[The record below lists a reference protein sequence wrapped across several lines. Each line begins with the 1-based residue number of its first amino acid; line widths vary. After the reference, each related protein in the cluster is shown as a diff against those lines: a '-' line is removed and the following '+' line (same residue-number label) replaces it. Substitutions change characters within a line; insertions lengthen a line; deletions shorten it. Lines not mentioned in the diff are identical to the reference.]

1 MMFNVMINEA
11 ADFRCRYVADG
22 PETGSVGKVASCN
35 AIFLSMSSAPKSLVT
50 PHVRSWSWAL
60 AGQTSQVLGQA
71 IAFILVAR
79 ALPVGD
85 MGVFIGITA
94 LTSILAPFTGIGAGN
109 LLIKYVARE
118 RTAFVDRWSKLL
130 GTTLLSG
137 SALCFLAALVCR
149 VVVREAVPW
158 YAIVLLVISDLLLW
172 RWPYLV
178 GLALQGLGE
187 FNRKSQLEIV
197 VVCMRLAAATLLFAL
212 PSPYHQVRV
221 WLVIYFGA
229 ACIVCGVS
237 LAWTL
242 RQWGMPEALRAQSGK
257 ELKEGLWFV
266 VSPATQTI
274 NNDVDKLLLARMA
287 SLSVAG
293 VYGAAY
299 RVLSASFLPVQA
311 LLTVTYPRFF
321 QQGSKG
327 VRETG
332 RYAAR
337 WLPLALGYSMAAG
350 VALFA
355 AAPVLTM
362 ILGPD
367 YAQSAT
373 IVRQLAVLPLLKAF
387 QYFLADALT
396 GADFQALRV
405 GLQCIAALLNVAL
418 NLLWIPRFGWQGAV
432 WATLICDG
440 GLALLLFMA
449 VMTLRRYGERPW

>member
-1 MMFNVMINEA
+1 
-11 ADFRCRYVADG
+11 
-22 PETGSVGKVASCN
+22 
-35 AIFLSMSSAPKSLVT
+35 
-50 PHVRSWSWAL
+50 
-60 AGQTSQVLGQA
+60 
-71 IAFILVAR
+71 
-79 ALPVGD
+79 
-85 MGVFIGITA
+85 
-94 LTSILAPFTGIGAGN
+94 
-109 LLIKYVARE
+109 
-118 RTAFVDRWSKLL
+118 
-130 GTTLLSG
+130 
-137 SALCFLAALVCR
+137 
-149 VVVREAVPW
+149 VREAVPW